1 MKHYANKKRMLKL
14 NPVAASI
21 LLLLPVIAQ
30 ADISIINGNVT
41 SANGVPVVNIK
52 EANSKGL
59 SHNVY
64 ETLNVGKEGVI
75 FNNSASAVQ
84 TTLAGQI
91 EGNAN
96 LAGGTAKVIL
106 NEVTSKNASTI
117 NGMMEV
123 AGDSAHLIIA
133 NPNGITTQGGG
144 FINAEKGTLTTGTPN
159 VKDGALTGYTVKGGS
174 ITVGNFQS
182 ESPTEILARSVK
194 VNGSLRV
201 DELSVTAGNNV
212 IDVDGSITGT
222 VEAIDKAASYGV
234 DVSKLGGMYANRI
247 NLISTEGGVGVRNE
261 GTIAG
266 GASGLNITS
275 NGKLINNSAM
285 IQSSGDIA
293 VNTNG
298 ALDNINGK
306 INSGRSITIDTA
318 KSSINN
324 TTGGN
329 ISAASDINILSG
341 ALDNANGK
349 IASGGMLTVNT
360 NNNKLNNSG
369 RSKNAGI
376 EAAIVLIES
385 GELSNS
391 NGQIHGNYINLKN
404 SSMANNSGV
413 IDADGNVEINSTGNI
428 ENITGL
434 IRSSA
439 ANVKITTTKAVKNN
453 NNKSLDPAGAEA
465 KGIISGS
472 GTDISADYVFNNAGT
487 IASAGDIKLKTTRD
501 IDNYQGK
508 IESSQNISIEGRELR
523 TSQAG
528 INGIKGVNI
537 ELSDKFDSRLAMVT
551 STEGDVSIKANKI
564 INDSSL
570 ILAKN
575 INVESG
581 SYLDSKYSMMVSDEN
596 LTLKAEGDINVSS
609 SNMFGAYA
617 GQYFG
622 YINQEGGV
630 IAGKDLNITA
640 KNVNNTSG
648 RIISQSGDANINLS
662 GNLTNNKGQVVAN
675 SGNMNIAAKHVAA
688 DYSTIYSAGNM
699 NINVDSLS
707 LEGNGSI
714 AKNTATGIIS
724 SDRDIFINVN
734 GDYFNN
740 GWISGKGDVTVK
752 STGYLR
758 NSHTIN
764 ADGNLN
770 VSGYTIANNKDI
782 VSGKALTI
790 TTNTDLTNNGN
801 GNITGY
807 TTRIDA
813 NNVSN
818 MGNLVA
824 SSQLNLNVANNIYNY
839 LNIYT
844 EGKAVIN
851 AKKVINTGFWAVFGG
866 AQGLQTAANIT
877 NIFGTVVG
885 K

>member
-1 MKHYANKKRMLKL
+1 
-14 NPVAASI
+14 
-21 LLLLPVIAQ
+21 
-30 ADISIINGNVT
+30 
-41 SANGVPVVNIK
+41 
-52 EANSKGL
+52 
-59 SHNVY
+59 
-64 ETLNVGKEGVI
+64 
-75 FNNSASAVQ
+75 
-84 TTLAGQI
+84 
-91 EGNAN
+91 
-96 LAGGTAKVIL
+96 
-106 NEVTSKNASTI
+106 
-117 NGMMEV
+117 MMEV

-376 EAAIVLIES
+376 EAAIILIES

-487 IASAGDIKLKTTRD
+487 IASAGDIKLKTIRD

-508 IESSQNISIEGRELR
+508 LKVARIFQSKVVSCGPARQES
-523 TSQAG
+523 
-528 INGIKGVNI
+528 
-537 ELSDKFDSRLAMVT
+537 MV
-551 STEGDVSIKANKI
+551 
-564 INDSSL
+564 
-570 ILAKN
+570 
-575 INVESG
+575 
-581 SYLDSKYSMMVSDEN
+581 
-596 LTLKAEGDINVSS
+596 
-609 SNMFGAYA
+609 
-617 GQYFG
+617 
-622 YINQEGGV
+622 
-630 IAGKDLNITA
+630 
-640 KNVNNTSG
+640 
-648 RIISQSGDANINLS
+648 
-662 GNLTNNKGQVVAN
+662 
-675 SGNMNIAAKHVAA
+675 
-688 DYSTIYSAGNM
+688 
-699 NINVDSLS
+699 
-707 LEGNGSI
+707 
-714 AKNTATGIIS
+714 
-724 SDRDIFINVN
+724 
-734 GDYFNN
+734 
-740 GWISGKGDVTVK
+740 
-752 STGYLR
+752 
-758 NSHTIN
+758 
-764 ADGNLN
+764 
-770 VSGYTIANNKDI
+770 
-782 VSGKALTI
+782 
-790 TTNTDLTNNGN
+790 
-801 GNITGY
+801 
-807 TTRIDA
+807 
-813 NNVSN
+813 
-818 MGNLVA
+818 
-824 SSQLNLNVANNIYNY
+824 
-839 LNIYT
+839 
-844 EGKAVIN
+844 
-851 AKKVINTGFWAVFGG
+851 
-866 AQGLQTAANIT
+866 
-877 NIFGTVVG
+877 
-885 K
+885 

>member
-30 ADISIINGNVT
+30 ADISILNGNIT
-41 SANGVPVVNIK
+41 SASGVPVVNIK
-52 EANSKGL
+52 EANGNGL

-84 TTLAGQI
+84 TALAGQI

-96 LAGGTAKVIL
+96 LAGGTARVIL
-106 NEVTSKNASTI
+106 NEVTSRNASTI

-159 VKDGALTGYTVKGGS
+159 VKNGALTGYTVNGGT

-201 DELSVTAGNNV
+201 DELSVIAGNNV
-212 IDVDGSITGT
+212 IDVDGSVTGK
-222 VEAIDKAASYGV
+222 AGAFDKASAYGV

-275 NGKLINNSAM
+275 NGKLINNSAT
-285 IQSSGDIA
+285 IKSSGDIA
-293 VNTNG
+293 VSTNS

-306 INSGRSITIDTA
+306 INSERNIIIDTA

-329 ISAASDINILSG
+329 ISAASDIYILSG

-349 IASGGMLTVNT
+349 IASGGVLAVNT

-369 RSKNAGI
+369 QSKNAGI
-376 EAAIVLIES
+376 EAALVLIES

-391 NGQIHGNYINLKN
+391 NGQIHGNYISLKN
-404 SSMANNSGV
+404 SAMVNNSGV

-439 ANVKITTTKAVKNN
+439 ANVKIKTTKAIKNN
-453 NNKSLDPAGAEA
+453 NNKSLNPAGEEA

-472 GTDISADYVFNNAGT
+472 GTDITADYIFNNAGT
-487 IASAGDIKLKTTRD
+487 IASAGDIKLKATRD
-501 IDNYQGK
+501 IDNYQGN
-508 IESSQNISIEGRELR
+508 IESSQNISVEGRELR

-537 ELSDKFDSRLAMVT
+537 ELSEKFDSRLAMVT
-551 STEGDVSIKANKI
+551 ATEGDVSIKANKI

-570 ILAKN
+570 ILGKN

-581 SYLDSKYSMMVSDEN
+581 SYLDSKYSLMVSDEN
-596 LTLKAEGDINVSS
+596 LTLKAEGDINVSA

-622 YINQEGGV
+622 YFNQEGGV

-648 RIISQSGDANINLS
+648 RIVSQSGDANINLS
-662 GNLTNNKGQVVAN
+662 GNLTNNKGQVIAN

-688 DYSTIYSAGNM
+688 DYSTIYSADNM
-699 NINVDSLS
+699 NISVNSLS

-714 AKNTATGIIS
+714 DKNTATGIIS
-724 SDRDIFINVN
+724 SDRDIFIDIK
-734 GDYFNN
+734 GDFFNN
-740 GWISGKGDVTVK
+740 GWISGKGDVTLQ

-782 VSGKALTI
+782 VSGNALTI
-790 TTNTDLTNNGN
+790 TTNTDLTNNAN

-807 TTRIDA
+807 TTWVNA
-813 NNVSN
+813 NNISN

-824 SSQLNLNVANNIYNY
+824 SSQLNLNAGNNIYNY

-877 NIFGTVVG
+877 NILGTVVG

>member
-1 MKHYANKKRMLKL
+1 
-14 NPVAASI
+14 
-21 LLLLPVIAQ
+21 
-30 ADISIINGNVT
+30 
-41 SANGVPVVNIK
+41 
-52 EANSKGL
+52 
-59 SHNVY
+59 
-64 ETLNVGKEGVI
+64 
-75 FNNSASAVQ
+75 
-84 TTLAGQI
+84 
-91 EGNAN
+91 
-96 LAGGTAKVIL
+96 
-106 NEVTSKNASTI
+106 
-117 NGMMEV
+117 MMEV

-487 IASAGDIKLKTTRD
+487 IASAGDIKLKTIRD

-570 ILAKN
+570 MLAKN

-648 RIISQSGDANINLS
+648 RIISQSGEANINLS

-675 SGNMNIAAKHVAA
+675 SGNMNIAAKQVAA

-851 AKKVINTGFWAVFGG
+851 AKKVINTGSWAVFGG

>member
-1 MKHYANKKRMLKL
+1 M
-14 NPVAASI
+14 
-21 LLLLPVIAQ
+21 
-30 ADISIINGNVT
+30 
-41 SANGVPVVNIK
+41 
-52 EANSKGL
+52 
-59 SHNVY
+59 
-64 ETLNVGKEGVI
+64 
-75 FNNSASAVQ
+75 
-84 TTLAGQI
+84 
-91 EGNAN
+91 
-96 LAGGTAKVIL
+96 
-106 NEVTSKNASTI
+106 
-117 NGMMEV
+117 
-123 AGDSAHLIIA
+123 
-133 NPNGITTQGGG
+133 
-144 FINAEKGTLTTGTPN
+144 
-159 VKDGALTGYTVKGGS
+159 KGGN

-439 ANVKITTTKAVKNN
+439 ANVKITTTKAIKNN

-508 IESSQNISIEGRELR
+508 LKVVRIFQSKVVSCGPARQES
-523 TSQAG
+523 
-528 INGIKGVNI
+528 
-537 ELSDKFDSRLAMVT
+537 MV
-551 STEGDVSIKANKI
+551 
-564 INDSSL
+564 
-570 ILAKN
+570 
-575 INVESG
+575 
-581 SYLDSKYSMMVSDEN
+581 
-596 LTLKAEGDINVSS
+596 
-609 SNMFGAYA
+609 
-617 GQYFG
+617 
-622 YINQEGGV
+622 
-630 IAGKDLNITA
+630 
-640 KNVNNTSG
+640 
-648 RIISQSGDANINLS
+648 
-662 GNLTNNKGQVVAN
+662 
-675 SGNMNIAAKHVAA
+675 
-688 DYSTIYSAGNM
+688 
-699 NINVDSLS
+699 
-707 LEGNGSI
+707 
-714 AKNTATGIIS
+714 
-724 SDRDIFINVN
+724 
-734 GDYFNN
+734 
-740 GWISGKGDVTVK
+740 
-752 STGYLR
+752 
-758 NSHTIN
+758 
-764 ADGNLN
+764 
-770 VSGYTIANNKDI
+770 
-782 VSGKALTI
+782 
-790 TTNTDLTNNGN
+790 
-801 GNITGY
+801 
-807 TTRIDA
+807 
-813 NNVSN
+813 
-818 MGNLVA
+818 
-824 SSQLNLNVANNIYNY
+824 
-839 LNIYT
+839 
-844 EGKAVIN
+844 
-851 AKKVINTGFWAVFGG
+851 
-866 AQGLQTAANIT
+866 
-877 NIFGTVVG
+877 
-885 K
+885 

>member
-201 DELSVTAGNNV
+201 DELSVIAGNNV

-609 SNMFGAYA
+609 SNMFGYYA

-622 YINQEGGV
+622 YINQEGGI

-648 RIISQSGDANINLS
+648 RIVSQSGDTNVNLS

-675 SGNMNIAAKHVAA
+675 SGNMNIDAKHVAA

-790 TTNTDLTNNGN
+790 TTNTDLTNNAN

-807 TTRIDA
+807 TTRVDA

-824 SSQLNLNVANNIYNY
+824 SSQLNLNAANNIYNY
-839 LNIYT
+839 FNIYT